1 MAQVKKKGGLP
12 LTMIM
17 GAVGFGIAAALLS
30 VVYLKA
36 RERAIIESLKGPEQQ
51 MVAVVVAN
59 RDLPRGAPVA
69 DGSFA
74 VREIPAQFVHA
85 DVVYP
90 GEYERFK
97 GRALTTALGVGR
109 PLLKSFLDEDFPVDF
124 SDTIPVGHRALTVT
138 VDEVNSVAGMIR
150 PGNRI
155 DILVNI
161 PYQTSGFDPK
171 LYTVGLFK
179 ELPGNIK
186 LPQIPGGIAN
196 LASQFSGE
204 ELDAVLGSLSP
215 GDVILPV
222 LQNVRVL
229 ATGQDPYIES
239 LDLLRQPQMRAEG
252 NFTSVTLDVNAEQA
266 ALLTAAQDKGDLL
279 ALLRNRKDPGASVF
293 TAVSARDLF
302 DNAARMAAAEDE
314 RAARATQAGGVDM
327 AGNLVD
333 ASGKKLASA
342 EQLAAA
348 GLYVNENGQ
357 LVDAGGKVVDP
368 KQLVVGADGK
378 ILNKEQLAAAGLSVN
393 AAGQIIDRNG
403 NIVSAAD
410 VVTTRDGRVLTKQ
423 QLAAAGLSVNASG
436 EVVDAQ
442 GKVLEG
448 KDLVVTSSGRVA
460 SAADVVTT
468 KDGRVLTRQ
477 QLAAAGLSVNAN
489 GDIVDAQGKV
499 VEGKDLVVTANGSVV
514 TREQLAASGLKINDK
529 GEVVDAAGNVVSAG
543 KLVVAADGSV
553 MTEAQLAAAGLSVNE
568 RGEVVDASGNVVDRN
583 DLISSPD
590 GTVLSRKQLAAAGY
604 TVRADGQIVD
614 QDGKVMSREQIAAVA
629 KAMPITGSRTGA
641 EGSYD
646 YIIGGSS
653 KDGMAKSQRVPVP
666 E

>member
-1 MAQVKKKGGLP
+1 MAQTKKKGGLP
-12 LTMIM
+12 LTMLM

-36 RERAIIESLKGPEQQ
+36 RERAIIESLKGKEQR
-51 MVAVVVAN
+51 MVAVVVAS

-74 VREIPAQFVHA
+74 VREIPAEFVHA

-97 GRALTTALGVGR
+97 GRSLTTALGLGR

-124 SDTIPVGHRALTVT
+124 SDTIPVGRRALTVT
-138 VDEVNSVAGMIR
+138 VDEVNSIAGMVR

-155 DILVNI
+155 DIFVNI

-171 LYTVGLFK
+171 LYTMGLFK
-179 ELPGNIK
+179 ELPGDIK

-204 ELDAVLGSLSP
+204 ELDAVLSSLSP

-222 LQNVRVL
+222 LQSVRVL

-252 NFTSVTLDVNAEQA
+252 NFTSVTLDVTAEQA
-266 ALLTAAQDKGDLL
+266 ALLAAAQDKGDLL
-279 ALLRNRKDPGASVF
+279 ALLRNRKDPGASAI

-302 DNAARMAAAEDE
+302 DNAARMAAAEE
-314 RAARATQAGGVDM
+314 QRAARATAAGGVDTM
-327 AGNLVD
+327 GNLVD

-342 EQLAAA
+342 AQLAAA
-348 GLYVNENGQ
+348 GLRVNENGQ
-357 LVDAGGKVVDP
+357 LVDASGKVVDP
-368 KQLVVGADGK
+368 KQLVVTADGK
-378 ILNKEQLAAAGLSVN
+378 ILNKEQLAAAGLTVN
-393 AAGQIIDRNG
+393 AAGQIVDRNG
-403 NIVSAAD
+403 NVVSAAD
-410 VVTTRDGRVLTKQ
+410 VVTTKDGRVVTKQ
-423 QLAAAGLSVNASG
+423 QLAAAGLSVNAAG
-436 EVVDAQ
+436 EVVDSQ
-442 GKVLEG
+442 GRVVES
-448 KDLVVTSSGRVA
+448 KDLVMTAGGGVA
-460 SAADVVTT
+460 KAADVVTT
-468 KDGRVLTRQ
+468 KDGRVLTKQ

-489 GDIVDAQGKV
+489 GDIVDAQGRI

-514 TREQLAASGLKINDK
+514 TREQLAASGLKINEK
-529 GEVVDAAGNVVSAG
+529 GEVVDSAGNVVSAG

-553 MTEAQLAAAGLSVNE
+553 MTEAQLDAAGLTVNE

-583 DLISSPD
+583 DLVTSAD

-604 TVRADGQIVD
+604 EVRADGQIVD
-614 QDGKVMSREQIAAVA
+614 KEGNVISPEQVAVLA
-629 KAMPITGSRTGA
+629 KSMAIRGTGPVD
-641 EGSYD
+641 GSYD
-646 YIIGGSS
+646 YILGGAS
-653 KDGMAKSQRVPVP
+653 KDGMPKSQRVPVP

>member
-1 MAQVKKKGGLP
+1 MAQIKKKGGLP
-12 LTMIM
+12 LTMLM

-36 RERAIIESLKGPEQQ
+36 RERAIIESLKGKEQQ

-74 VREIPAQFVHA
+74 VREIPAEFVHS

-90 GEYERFK
+90 GEYERYK
-97 GRALTTALGVGR
+97 GRSITTALGVGR
-109 PLLKSFLDEDFPVDF
+109 PLLKSFLDEEFPVDF

-196 LASQFSGE
+196 LTSQFSGE

-229 ATGQDPYIES
+229 ATGQDAYNDT
-239 LDLLRQPQMRAEG
+239 LDKLRQPQLRAEG
-252 NFTSVTLDVNAEQA
+252 NFTSVTLDLGAEQA
-266 ALLTAAQDKGDLL
+266 ALLAAAQDKGDLL
-279 ALLRNRKDPGASVF
+279 ALLRNRKDPGASVI

-302 DNAARMAAAEDE
+302 DNAAKMAAAEQE
-314 RAARATQAGGVDM
+314 RAARATAAGGLDS

-348 GLYVNENGQ
+348 GLRVNENGQ
-357 LVDAGGKVVDP
+357 LVDASGKVVDP
-368 KQLVVGADGK
+368 KNLLVGADGK
-378 ILNKEQLAAAGLSVN
+378 ILNREQLAAAGLTVN
-393 AAGQIIDRNG
+393 AAGQIVDKNG
-403 NIVSAAD
+403 NVVSAAD
-410 VVTTRDGRVLTKQ
+410 VIVTRDGRVLTKQ
-423 QLAAAGLSVNASG
+423 QLAAAGLSVNANG

-442 GKVLEG
+442 GKVVDG
-448 KDLVVTSSGRVA
+448 KDLVVT
-460 SAADVVTT
+460 ADGSVVTQ
-468 KDGRVLTRQ
+468 Q
-477 QLAAAGLSVNAN
+477 QLAAAGL
-489 GDIVDAQGKV
+489 K
-499 VEGKDLVVTANGSVV
+499 T
-514 TREQLAASGLKINDK
+514 NDK
-529 GEVVDAAGNVVSAG
+529 GEIVDAAGNVVSTG

-553 MTEAQLAAAGLSVNE
+553 MTEAQLDAAGLAVNE
-568 RGEVVDASGNVVDRN
+568 RGEIVDASGNVVDRN
-583 DLISSPD
+583 DLITSPD
-590 GTVLSRKQLAAAGY
+590 GTVLSRSQLEAAGY
-604 TVRADGQIVD
+604 TVAADGRILD
-614 QDGKVMSREQIAAVA
+614 KDGNVMSANQLAAIA
-629 KAMPITGSRTGA
+629 KANPIQGSRPGA
-641 EGSYD
+641 EGSFD
-646 YIIGGSS
+646 YIIGGAS
-653 KDGMAKSQRVPVP
+653 KDGIPKAQRVPVP
-666 E
+666 Q

>member
-1 MAQVKKKGGLP
+1 MAQTKKKGGLP

-36 RERAIIESLKGPEQQ
+36 RERAILESLKGPEQR

-59 RDLPRGAPVA
+59 RDLPRGAPVE

-74 VREIPAQFVHA
+74 VREIPAEYVHA
-85 DVVYP
+85 DAVLP

-97 GRALTTALGVGR
+97 GRAITTALGVGR
-109 PLLKSFLDEDFPVDF
+109 PLLKSFLDEEFPVDF

-171 LYTVGLFK
+171 LYSVGLFR
-179 ELPGNIK
+179 ELPGGID
-186 LPQIPGGIAN
+186 LPQIPGGVAN

-204 ELDAVLGSLSP
+204 ELDAVLASLSP
-215 GDVILPV
+215 GDVIVPV

-239 LDLLRQPQMRAEG
+239 LDLLRQPQLRAEG
-252 NFTSVTLDVNAEQA
+252 SFTSVTVDVTAEQA

-279 ALLRNRKDPGASVF
+279 ALLRNRKDPGATTF
-293 TAVSARDLF
+293 TAISARDLF
-302 DNAARMAAAEDE
+302 DNAVRMAAAEE
-314 RAARATQAGGVDM
+314 ARSARATAAGGVDR

-333 ASGKKLASA
+333 ADGKKLASA
-342 EQLAAA
+342 AQLAAA
-348 GLYVNENGQ
+348 GLRVNENGQ
-357 LVDAGGKVVDP
+357 VVDASGKVVDP
-368 KQLVVGADGK
+368 KQLVVTADGK
-378 ILNKEQLAAAGLSVN
+378 VLNREQLAAAGLAVN
-393 AAGQIIDRNG
+393 AAGQIVDANG
-403 NIVSAAD
+403 NVVSAAD
-410 VVTTRDGRVLTKQ
+410 IVTTRDGRVLTKQ
-423 QLAAAGLSVNASG
+423 QLAAAGLAVDAAG
-436 EVVDAQ
+436 EVVDSR
-442 GKVLEG
+442 GRIVDG
-448 KDLVVTSSGRVA
+448 KDLVVTSGGGVA
-460 SAADVVTT
+460 LASDVVTT
-468 KDGRVLTRQ
+468 KDGRVLTKQ
-477 QLAAAGLSVNAN
+477 QLAAAGLSVNAA
-489 GDIVDAQGKV
+489 GDVVDASGRV
-499 VEGKDLVVTANGSVV
+499 VQGKDLVVTANGSVV
-514 TREQLAASGLKINDK
+514 TKEQLAASGLTLNDR

-553 MTEAQLAAAGLSVNE
+553 LTEAQLDAAGLAVNE

-583 DLISSPD
+583 DLVTAPD
-590 GTVLSRKQLAAAGY
+590 GTVLSRRQLAAAGY
-604 TVRADGQIVD
+604 AVREDGQIVD
-614 QDGKVMSREQIAAVA
+614 KDGNVMTREQIAAVA
-629 KAMPITGSRTGA
+629 KTMPITGTRRG
-641 EGSYD
+641 EGTYD
-646 YIIGGSS
+646 YIIGGAS
-653 KDGMAKSQRVPVP
+653 KDGIAKSQRVPVP